1 MNQTQP
7 IKTARAQPEITKERL
22 FEEFNA
28 VVAET
33 EQLLTSVASA
43 GSGKAGALRAS
54 VKQSLAAARD
64 RIAKIRDEAQRQAIG
79 AARATDEYVQESPW
93 RAVGIAAALGA
104 SAGLVAG
111 LLIARR

>member
-1 MNQTQP
+1 MNQAQT
-7 IKTARAQPEITKERL
+7 IKSARAQPEVTKEKL

-33 EQLLTSVASA
+33 EQLLTSVATA
-43 GSGKAGALRAS
+43 GSGKAGALWAS
-54 VKQSLAAARD
+54 VEQSLAAAGD
-64 RIAKIRDEAQRQAIG
+64 RIVKIRNEAQRQAIG
-79 AARATDEYVQESPW
+79 AARATDVYVQESPW

-104 SAGLVAG
+104 GAGLVAG